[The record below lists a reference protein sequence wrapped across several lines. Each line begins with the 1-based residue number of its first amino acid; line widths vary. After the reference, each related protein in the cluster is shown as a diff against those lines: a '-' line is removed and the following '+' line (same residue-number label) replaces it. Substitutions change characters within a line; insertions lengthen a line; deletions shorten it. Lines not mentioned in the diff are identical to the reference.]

1 MTFQSRSEKRSETK
15 HSFHSTWL
23 LWPQKQSHIHG
34 TDDTTLR
41 GLALRITTA
50 AALVLSVISVLTTA
64 SLHRSMRREI
74 ESTASLHTVRQIRA
88 DLDATRAQVEFEAA
102 KRTTL
107 A

>member
-1 MTFQSRSEKRSETK
+1 M
-15 HSFHSTWL
+15 
-23 LWPQKQSHIHG
+23 
-34 TDDTTLR
+34 
-41 GLALRITTA
+41 RITTA

-74 ESTASLHTVRQIRA
+74 EGTASLHTVRQIRA